1 MIFLTQPS
9 LIIQYIMISFDI
21 DLIYYKGPRIKNKTT
36 FFSFRSPWTC
46 DLKTYS
52 KNIGTRNWDINGTTK
67 ELVIIFFLVLY
78 FRVFQRIF
86 WRQLQKKKCP
96 FTSFGNF
103 CQNTCKCRKDEWDI
117 ANGCAQQRSTGNINF
132 IMWIEDAQKKK

>member
-46 DLKTYS
+46 DLNTYS
-52 KNIGTRNWDINGTTK
+52 KNIGTRNWDINCTTK

-78 FRVFQRIF
+78 FRVFQMIF
-86 WRQLQKKKCP
+86 WRQLQKKNVRLQALAIFVKIP
-96 FTSFGNF
+96 VSVEKMNETSLMVALN
-103 CQNTCKCRKDEWDI
+103 KEAPVI
-117 ANGCAQQRSTGNINF
+117 STL
-132 IMWIEDAQKKK
+132 